1 MRKRMFLTGLA
12 IFLALCILMVLF
24 MIFSVRRSPIPAP
37 EVEPEKSVDFEDMS
51 IGEEG
56 ESEVEVGIIAY
67 PTYTGPVSLDAVKSW
82 IDDPSNLIDDTD
94 FTIRGNIEF

>member
-1 MRKRMFLTGLA
+1 MRNRMFWTGLA
-12 IFLALCILMVLF
+12 IFLALCIVLVFF
-24 MIFSVRRSPIPAP
+24 MIFSVRRSPIP
-37 EVEPEKSVDFEDMS
+37 EPDARIEEPVVFEGPT

-56 ESEVEVGIIAY
+56 ENEMDVDIIAY

-82 IDDPSNLIDDTD
+82 IEDPSNLIDDTD